1 MLCGLLD
8 KNHIQPVLLT
18 CLLSCIC
25 GKYVETTDD
34 AKRKKGNILN
44 ESWPV
49 PEDRCSLQSS
59 ILSRIFP

>member
-8 KNHIQPVLLT
+8 RNHIQPVLLA

-44 ESWPV
+44 AFWPV
-49 PEDRCSLQSS
+49 PEGTHSLKSL
-59 ILSRIFP
+59 ILSRVFP